1 MKKKIILSFLVGMLS
16 ACSYYEKKAESIVS
30 PNCEIST
37 VKISIDEAYYDS
49 VASRISD
56 TTFMI
61 LDEDD
66 NTMFS
71 CIDKIMAYRDKFY
84 VLDKNESRTVV
95 SFEKDGS
102 PGHRYGRVGQGPGE
116 YVFPWDMDVDET
128 GVYVLDTNSKKVIH
142 YSEEGTF
149 LGERSLPFFA
159 DALKRL
165 KNGNFIFNITPDGK
179 QLPALVVTDSL
190 MNPVG
195 RSNSYPE
202 GYVGGCSTGYI
213 FRNNGSEVAF
223 YRSPSDTLIMLD
235 ESGKTDAFVVFDF
248 LGKAIPEEAKTN
260 YLAFRGSGVT
270 KDYLRLVNNP
280 IAVSDSIWVGLVEDG
295 EDQYTILFNPLKN
308 QCGGRKFTDASSVY
322 DMIEP
327 IFSDGKGT
335 LFNLISWELKD
346 HRCQDYESLPD
357 TVKNALD
364 NGNRVLLIHKFPV

>member
-16 ACSYYEKKAESIVS
+16 ACSYYEKKVESIVS

-56 TTFMI
+56 TTFLI

-213 FRNNGSEVAF
+213 FRKNGSEVAF

-346 HRCQDYESLPD
+346 RCQDYESLPD

>member
-16 ACSYYEKKAESIVS
+16 ACSYYEKKVESIVS

-56 TTFMI
+56 TTFLI

-213 FRNNGSEVAF
+213 FRKNGSEVAF

-335 LFNLISWELKD
+335 LFSLISWELKD
-346 HRCQDYESLPD
+346 RCRDYESLPD
-357 TVKNALD
+357 TIKNALD

>member
-16 ACSYYEKKAESIVS
+16 ACSYYEKKVEPIVS

-56 TTFMI
+56 TTFLI

-66 NTMFS
+66 KTMFS

-213 FRNNGSEVAF
+213 FRKNGSEVAF

-335 LFNLISWELKD
+335 LFSLISWELKD
-346 HRCQDYESLPD
+346 RCRDYESLPD

>member
-16 ACSYYEKKAESIVS
+16 ACSYYEKKVESIVS

-56 TTFMI
+56 TTFLI

-213 FRNNGSEVAF
+213 FRKNGSEVAF

-335 LFNLISWELKD
+335 LFSLISWELKD
-346 HRCQDYESLPD
+346 RGRDYESLPD

>member
-56 TTFMI
+56 TTFLI

-66 NTMFS
+66 KTMFS

-235 ESGKTDAFVVFDF
+235 ENGKTDAFVVFDF

-280 IAVSDSIWVGLVEDG
+280 IAVSDSIWIGLVEDG

-346 HRCQDYESLPD
+346 RCQDYELLPD

>member
-56 TTFMI
+56 TTFLI
-61 LDEDD
+61 LGEDD

-71 CIDKIMAYRDKFY
+71 YVDKIVAYNDKY
-84 VLDKNESRTVV
+84 YLLDQSALRTVV

-195 RSNSYPE
+195 RSNSYPK

-213 FRNNGSEVAF
+213 FRKNGSEVAF

-346 HRCQDYESLPD
+346 RCQDYESLPD